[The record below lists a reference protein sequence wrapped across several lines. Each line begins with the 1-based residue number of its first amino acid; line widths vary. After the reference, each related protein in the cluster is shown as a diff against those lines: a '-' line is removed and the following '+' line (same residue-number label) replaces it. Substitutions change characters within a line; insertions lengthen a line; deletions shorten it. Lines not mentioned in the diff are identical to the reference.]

1 MADDNSNGV
10 SYLQALRQS
19 TMTTSATATQAP
31 ARHPLP
37 EAGNTSLDSAGQP
50 VYKGTEQ
57 RRSPRYKC
65 EGSAELIQ
73 DGLDLRTWATFTDI
87 SVHGC
92 YVEVTATLPI
102 GTMLNIKLEVNG
114 ILVRARGIVRV
125 TYPSVGM
132 GIAFTEMSDTYRA
145 QLLELLKN
153 ISQPSV
159 IMANGS
165 APRPTT
171 VAPPGVLPIITD
183 AMGALRSI
191 IRFFE
196 ERHVLTQPEF
206 VRLLHKSQEQKPAE

>member
-19 TMTTSATATQAP
+19 TMTSGAGAAQGPTRP
-31 ARHPLP
+31 D
-37 EAGNTSLDSAGQP
+37 AGNSPADSAAQSG
-50 VYKGTEQ
+50 YLGTEQ

-87 SVHGC
+87 SIHGC
-92 YVEVTATLPI
+92 YVEVSATFPI
-102 GTMLNIKLEVNG
+102 GTMLNIKLEVKG

-125 TYPSVGM
+125 SYPSVGM
-132 GIAFTEMSDTYRA
+132 GIAFTEMSNTYRA
-145 QLLELLKN
+145 QLLDLLKN

-159 IMANGS
+159 IMTNGG
-165 APRPTT
+165 APRSAT
-171 VAPPGVLPIITD
+171 VVPPVGVPIITD
-183 AMGALRSI
+183 AMAALRTI

-196 ERHVLTQPEF
+196 DRHVLTQPEF
-206 VRLLHKSQEQKPAE
+206 VRLLHKSQQSKPAR

>member
-1 MADDNSNGV
+1 MADDNSNSV

-19 TMTTSATATQAP
+19 TMMSAATAQAP
-31 ARHPLP
+31 TRP
-37 EAGNTSLDSAGQP
+37 ESGNTSHSAGQP
-50 VYKGTEQ
+50 GYQGTEQ

-92 YVEVTATLPI
+92 YVEVTATFPI
-102 GTMLNIKLEVNG
+102 GTILNIKLEVNG

-125 TYPSVGM
+125 NYPSAGM

-159 IMANGS
+159 IMAKSGAS
-165 APRPTT
+165 VPTT
-171 VAPPGVLPIITD
+171 VARRRPC
-183 AMGALRSI
+183 R
-191 IRFFE
+191 
-196 ERHVLTQPEF
+196 
-206 VRLLHKSQEQKPAE
+206 